1 MVKPIKQFE
10 ISSLKV
16 SGFKCFAEERS
27 FSFGP
32 MNAIFGHNAQGKSTI
47 ADAISYA
54 ITGVSFFGSN
64 RMDRLRAPGKNISV
78 ELQIVDGE
86 GQPHCLIRNRVGD
99 NTDVFWDGQPIAAKD
114 LNTVFAER
122 DLFLAV
128 FNPLYLIEVL
138 GNKGRDLFE
147 RYMPEV
153 PHEKVMEQLSEH
165 NQSIL
170 AQNPFLS
177 PEALV
182 KQTRESIRELEST
195 LTYCQGQQDLLRSQ
209 REQSGVL
216 LADRQKELQ
225 DCRVRIQE
233 LESIRTTGFD
243 GSDLK
248 ERLADLYSLHE
259 EYVREQASLPQ
270 TDDLDAKFR
279 DLTQKRAKREAD
291 VYHSQYAQAL
301 ADTQKQINELG
312 MELARH
318 RHILAGLQPGIRCP
332 MCYQTVTQETLPA
345 LKDEFEATIR
355 RICAQGKELSG
366 QLDELHGLDEKAREV
381 FEAFRAQDIAMC
393 NLELAD
399 IELRRQQAVDAV
411 RAENERRQ
419 QKISEIREEIQNIEL
434 DLETGRLSSE
444 EMVELECFKER
455 AKALEAEIEVLT
467 EQQGSSMG
475 ADVAPGISAE
485 EINAEIVKKNELL
498 IQGLQVRL
506 DDEKNPERKYRWL
519 ASRGRPHGVRCPAW
533 IHVTGNPSA
542 TTAYLTE
549 GGLKGDVASF
559 LDDDALFLCFAG
571 VTAVKHLEDTLR
583 QMEQIQEV
591 VITLDMDKLMNW
603 RVQNALTKIIALVRS
618 IRGIKI
624 RVMNWNMTFKGID
637 DFYLARNYAAKQG
650 VNILDMSSNFITIYL
665 EDLWKREYPKQD
677 RGFIHTC
684 EWEELTLPV
693 NELTADPPKDMRKAK
708 NYLRLLQEGTA
719 DFPPLVCVN
728 RMVIDGQHRFWAY
741 RQAGF
746 QQVKVYQNKPWAMPA
761 AA

>member
-54 ITGVSFFGSN
+54 ITGVSFFGIN

-498 IQGLQVRL
+498 TALSSYIAERVRQRFDHLDLNRVSISLYEVSKTTGEVRDVFKFNYEDRPYVILSLSEKIKAGLEVSEL
-506 DDEKNPERKYRWL
+506 
-519 ASRGRPHGVRCPAW
+519 
-533 IHVTGNPSA
+533 
-542 TTAYLTE
+542 
-549 GGLKGDVASF
+549 LKKI
-559 LDDDALFLCFAG
+559 AG
-571 VTAVKHLEDTLR
+571 INYPV
-583 QMEQIQEV
+583 
-591 VITLDMDKLMNW
+591 
-603 RVQNALTKIIALVRS
+603 
-618 IRGIKI
+618 
-624 RVMNWNMTFKGID
+624 FID
-637 DFYLARNYAAKQG
+637 NG
-650 VNILDMSSNFITIYL
+650 ESV
-665 EDLWKREYPKQD
+665 P
-677 RGFIHTC
+677 
-684 EWEELTLPV
+684 
-693 NELTADPPKDMRKAK
+693 
-708 NYLRLLQEGTA
+708 
-719 DFPPLVCVN
+719 
-728 RMVIDGQHRFWAY
+728 VIDNVRPSGQTFISQVVKNEQLRVEILGAAPAG
-741 RQAGF
+741 RSEQA
-746 QQVKVYQNKPWAMPA
+746 A
-761 AA
+761 

>member
-355 RICAQGKELSG
+355 QICAQGKELSG

-498 IQGLQVRL
+498 TALSSYIAERVRQRFDHLDLNRVSISLYEVSKTTGEVRDVFKFNYEDRPYVILSLSEKIKAGLEVSEL
-506 DDEKNPERKYRWL
+506 
-519 ASRGRPHGVRCPAW
+519 
-533 IHVTGNPSA
+533 
-542 TTAYLTE
+542 
-549 GGLKGDVASF
+549 LKKI
-559 LDDDALFLCFAG
+559 AG
-571 VTAVKHLEDTLR
+571 INYPV
-583 QMEQIQEV
+583 
-591 VITLDMDKLMNW
+591 
-603 RVQNALTKIIALVRS
+603 
-618 IRGIKI
+618 
-624 RVMNWNMTFKGID
+624 FID
-637 DFYLARNYAAKQG
+637 NG
-650 VNILDMSSNFITIYL
+650 ESV
-665 EDLWKREYPKQD
+665 P
-677 RGFIHTC
+677 
-684 EWEELTLPV
+684 
-693 NELTADPPKDMRKAK
+693 
-708 NYLRLLQEGTA
+708 
-719 DFPPLVCVN
+719 
-728 RMVIDGQHRFWAY
+728 VIDNVRPSGQTFISQVVKNEQLRVEILGAAPAG
-741 RQAGF
+741 RSEQA
-746 QQVKVYQNKPWAMPA
+746 A
-761 AA
+761 

>member
-318 RHILAGLQPGIRCP
+318 RHIPGIRCP

-498 IQGLQVRL
+498 TALSSYIAERVRQRFDHLDLNRVSISLYEVSKTTGEVRDVFKFNYEDRPYVILSLSEKIKAGLEVSEL
-506 DDEKNPERKYRWL
+506 
-519 ASRGRPHGVRCPAW
+519 
-533 IHVTGNPSA
+533 
-542 TTAYLTE
+542 
-549 GGLKGDVASF
+549 LKKI
-559 LDDDALFLCFAG
+559 AG
-571 VTAVKHLEDTLR
+571 INYPV
-583 QMEQIQEV
+583 
-591 VITLDMDKLMNW
+591 
-603 RVQNALTKIIALVRS
+603 
-618 IRGIKI
+618 
-624 RVMNWNMTFKGID
+624 FID
-637 DFYLARNYAAKQG
+637 NG
-650 VNILDMSSNFITIYL
+650 ESV
-665 EDLWKREYPKQD
+665 P
-677 RGFIHTC
+677 
-684 EWEELTLPV
+684 
-693 NELTADPPKDMRKAK
+693 
-708 NYLRLLQEGTA
+708 
-719 DFPPLVCVN
+719 
-728 RMVIDGQHRFWAY
+728 VIDNVRPSGQTFISQVVKNEQLRVEILGAAPAG
-741 RQAGF
+741 RSEQA
-746 QQVKVYQNKPWAMPA
+746 A
-761 AA
+761 

>member
-366 QLDELHGLDEKAREV
+366 QLDDLHGLDEKAREV

-393 NLELAD
+393 NQELAD

-498 IQGLQVRL
+498 TALSSYIAERVRQRFDHLDLNRVSISLYEVSKTTGEVRDVFKFNYEDRPYVILSLSEKIKAGLEVSEL
-506 DDEKNPERKYRWL
+506 
-519 ASRGRPHGVRCPAW
+519 
-533 IHVTGNPSA
+533 
-542 TTAYLTE
+542 
-549 GGLKGDVASF
+549 LKKI
-559 LDDDALFLCFAG
+559 AG
-571 VTAVKHLEDTLR
+571 INYPV
-583 QMEQIQEV
+583 
-591 VITLDMDKLMNW
+591 
-603 RVQNALTKIIALVRS
+603 
-618 IRGIKI
+618 
-624 RVMNWNMTFKGID
+624 FID
-637 DFYLARNYAAKQG
+637 NG
-650 VNILDMSSNFITIYL
+650 ESV
-665 EDLWKREYPKQD
+665 P
-677 RGFIHTC
+677 
-684 EWEELTLPV
+684 
-693 NELTADPPKDMRKAK
+693 
-708 NYLRLLQEGTA
+708 
-719 DFPPLVCVN
+719 
-728 RMVIDGQHRFWAY
+728 VIDNVRPSGQTFISQVVKNEQLRVEILGAAPAG
-741 RQAGF
+741 RSEQA
-746 QQVKVYQNKPWAMPA
+746 A
-761 AA
+761 

>member
-147 RYMPEV
+147 RYMSEV

-498 IQGLQVRL
+498 TALSSYIAERVRQRFDHLDLNRVSISLYEVSKTTGEVRDVFKFNYEDRPYVILSLSEKIKAGLEVSEL
-506 DDEKNPERKYRWL
+506 
-519 ASRGRPHGVRCPAW
+519 
-533 IHVTGNPSA
+533 
-542 TTAYLTE
+542 
-549 GGLKGDVASF
+549 LKKI
-559 LDDDALFLCFAG
+559 AG
-571 VTAVKHLEDTLR
+571 INYPV
-583 QMEQIQEV
+583 
-591 VITLDMDKLMNW
+591 
-603 RVQNALTKIIALVRS
+603 
-618 IRGIKI
+618 
-624 RVMNWNMTFKGID
+624 FID
-637 DFYLARNYAAKQG
+637 NG
-650 VNILDMSSNFITIYL
+650 ESV
-665 EDLWKREYPKQD
+665 P
-677 RGFIHTC
+677 
-684 EWEELTLPV
+684 
-693 NELTADPPKDMRKAK
+693 
-708 NYLRLLQEGTA
+708 
-719 DFPPLVCVN
+719 
-728 RMVIDGQHRFWAY
+728 VIDNVRPSGQTFISQVVKNEQLRVEILGAAPAG
-741 RQAGF
+741 RSEQA
-746 QQVKVYQNKPWAMPA
+746 A
-761 AA
+761 

>member
-16 SGFKCFAEERS
+16 AGFKCFAEERS

-498 IQGLQVRL
+498 TALSSYIAERVRQRFDHLDLNRVSISLYEVSKTTGEVRDVFKFNYEDRPYVILSLSEKIKAGLEVSEL
-506 DDEKNPERKYRWL
+506 
-519 ASRGRPHGVRCPAW
+519 
-533 IHVTGNPSA
+533 
-542 TTAYLTE
+542 
-549 GGLKGDVASF
+549 LKKI
-559 LDDDALFLCFAG
+559 AG
-571 VTAVKHLEDTLR
+571 INYPV
-583 QMEQIQEV
+583 
-591 VITLDMDKLMNW
+591 
-603 RVQNALTKIIALVRS
+603 
-618 IRGIKI
+618 
-624 RVMNWNMTFKGID
+624 FID
-637 DFYLARNYAAKQG
+637 NG
-650 VNILDMSSNFITIYL
+650 ESV
-665 EDLWKREYPKQD
+665 P
-677 RGFIHTC
+677 
-684 EWEELTLPV
+684 
-693 NELTADPPKDMRKAK
+693 
-708 NYLRLLQEGTA
+708 
-719 DFPPLVCVN
+719 
-728 RMVIDGQHRFWAY
+728 VIDNVRPSGQTFISQVVKNEQLRVEILGAAPAG
-741 RQAGF
+741 RSEQA
-746 QQVKVYQNKPWAMPA
+746 A
-761 AA
+761 

>member
-195 LTYCQGQQDLLRSQ
+195 LTYCQWQQDLLRSQ

-498 IQGLQVRL
+498 TALSSYIAERVRQRFDHLDLNRVSISLYEVSKTTGEVRDVFKFNYEDRPYVILSLSEKIKAGLEVSEL
-506 DDEKNPERKYRWL
+506 
-519 ASRGRPHGVRCPAW
+519 
-533 IHVTGNPSA
+533 
-542 TTAYLTE
+542 
-549 GGLKGDVASF
+549 LKKI
-559 LDDDALFLCFAG
+559 AG
-571 VTAVKHLEDTLR
+571 INYPV
-583 QMEQIQEV
+583 
-591 VITLDMDKLMNW
+591 
-603 RVQNALTKIIALVRS
+603 
-618 IRGIKI
+618 
-624 RVMNWNMTFKGID
+624 FID
-637 DFYLARNYAAKQG
+637 NG
-650 VNILDMSSNFITIYL
+650 ESV
-665 EDLWKREYPKQD
+665 P
-677 RGFIHTC
+677 
-684 EWEELTLPV
+684 
-693 NELTADPPKDMRKAK
+693 
-708 NYLRLLQEGTA
+708 
-719 DFPPLVCVN
+719 
-728 RMVIDGQHRFWAY
+728 VIDNVRPSGQTFISQVVKNEQLRVEILGAAPAG
-741 RQAGF
+741 RSEQA
-746 QQVKVYQNKPWAMPA
+746 A
-761 AA
+761 

>member
-195 LTYCQGQQDLLRSQ
+195 LTYGQGQQDLLRSQ

-498 IQGLQVRL
+498 TALSSYIAERVRQRFDHLDLNRVSISLYEVSKTTGEVRDVFKFNYEDRPYVILSLSEKIKAGLEVSEL
-506 DDEKNPERKYRWL
+506 
-519 ASRGRPHGVRCPAW
+519 
-533 IHVTGNPSA
+533 
-542 TTAYLTE
+542 
-549 GGLKGDVASF
+549 LKKI
-559 LDDDALFLCFAG
+559 AG
-571 VTAVKHLEDTLR
+571 INYPV
-583 QMEQIQEV
+583 
-591 VITLDMDKLMNW
+591 
-603 RVQNALTKIIALVRS
+603 
-618 IRGIKI
+618 
-624 RVMNWNMTFKGID
+624 FID
-637 DFYLARNYAAKQG
+637 NG
-650 VNILDMSSNFITIYL
+650 ESV
-665 EDLWKREYPKQD
+665 P
-677 RGFIHTC
+677 
-684 EWEELTLPV
+684 
-693 NELTADPPKDMRKAK
+693 
-708 NYLRLLQEGTA
+708 
-719 DFPPLVCVN
+719 
-728 RMVIDGQHRFWAY
+728 VIDNVRPSGQTFISQVVKNEQLRVEILGAAPAG
-741 RQAGF
+741 RSEQA
-746 QQVKVYQNKPWAMPA
+746 A
-761 AA
+761 

>member
-498 IQGLQVRL
+498 TALSSYIAERVRQRFDHLDLNRVSISLYEVSKTTGEVRDVFKFNYEDRPDVILSLSEKIKAGLEVSEL
-506 DDEKNPERKYRWL
+506 
-519 ASRGRPHGVRCPAW
+519 
-533 IHVTGNPSA
+533 
-542 TTAYLTE
+542 
-549 GGLKGDVASF
+549 LKKI
-559 LDDDALFLCFAG
+559 AG
-571 VTAVKHLEDTLR
+571 INYPV
-583 QMEQIQEV
+583 
-591 VITLDMDKLMNW
+591 
-603 RVQNALTKIIALVRS
+603 
-618 IRGIKI
+618 
-624 RVMNWNMTFKGID
+624 FID
-637 DFYLARNYAAKQG
+637 NG
-650 VNILDMSSNFITIYL
+650 ESV
-665 EDLWKREYPKQD
+665 P
-677 RGFIHTC
+677 
-684 EWEELTLPV
+684 
-693 NELTADPPKDMRKAK
+693 
-708 NYLRLLQEGTA
+708 
-719 DFPPLVCVN
+719 
-728 RMVIDGQHRFWAY
+728 VIDNVRPSGQTFISQVVKNEQLRVEILGAAPAG
-741 RQAGF
+741 RSEQA
-746 QQVKVYQNKPWAMPA
+746 A
-761 AA
+761 

>member
-27 FSFGP
+27 FSFGS

-78 ELQIVDGE
+78 ELRIVDGE

-153 PHEKVMEQLSEH
+153 PHEKVMAQLSEH

-182 KQTRESIRELEST
+182 KQTRESIRELERT
-195 LTYCQGQQDLLRSQ
+195 LTYCQGQQDLLQSQ
-209 REQSGVL
+209 KEQSGLL

-225 DCRVRIQE
+225 ERRIRIQE

-381 FEAFRAQDIAMC
+381 FESFRAQDIAMC
-393 NLELAD
+393 NQELAD

-411 RAENERRQ
+411 RVENERRQ

-434 DLETGRLSSE
+434 DLETGRLSPE
-444 EMVELECFKER
+444 AMVELECFKER

-467 EQQGSSMG
+467 EQQGSSMV

-485 EINAEIVKKNELL
+485 EIKAEIAKKNELL
-498 IQGLQVRL
+498 TALSSYIAERVRQRFDHL
-506 DDEKNPERKYRWL
+506 DLNRVSISLYEVSK
-519 ASRGRPHGVRCPAW
+519 
-533 IHVTGNPSA
+533 
-542 TTAYLTE
+542 TTAEVRDVFKFNYEDRPYVILSLSE
-549 GGLKGDVASF
+549 KIKAGLEVSELLKKI
-559 LDDDALFLCFAG
+559 AG
-571 VTAVKHLEDTLR
+571 INYPV
-583 QMEQIQEV
+583 
-591 VITLDMDKLMNW
+591 
-603 RVQNALTKIIALVRS
+603 
-618 IRGIKI
+618 
-624 RVMNWNMTFKGID
+624 FID
-637 DFYLARNYAAKQG
+637 NG
-650 VNILDMSSNFITIYL
+650 ESV
-665 EDLWKREYPKQD
+665 P
-677 RGFIHTC
+677 
-684 EWEELTLPV
+684 
-693 NELTADPPKDMRKAK
+693 
-708 NYLRLLQEGTA
+708 
-719 DFPPLVCVN
+719 
-728 RMVIDGQHRFWAY
+728 VIDNVRPSGQTFISQVVKNEQLRVEILGAAPAG
-741 RQAGF
+741 RSEQA
-746 QQVKVYQNKPWAMPA
+746 A
-761 AA
+761 

>member
-1 MVKPIKQFE
+1 MN
-10 ISSLKV
+10 V
-16 SGFKCFAEERS
+16 SKG
-27 FSFGP
+27 
-32 MNAIFGHNAQGKSTI
+32 GHNAQGKSTI

-498 IQGLQVRL
+498 TALSSYIAERVRQRFDHLDLNRVSISLYEVSKTTGEVRDVFKFNYEDRPYVILSLSEKIKAGLEVSEL
-506 DDEKNPERKYRWL
+506 
-519 ASRGRPHGVRCPAW
+519 
-533 IHVTGNPSA
+533 
-542 TTAYLTE
+542 
-549 GGLKGDVASF
+549 LKKI
-559 LDDDALFLCFAG
+559 AG
-571 VTAVKHLEDTLR
+571 INYPV
-583 QMEQIQEV
+583 
-591 VITLDMDKLMNW
+591 
-603 RVQNALTKIIALVRS
+603 
-618 IRGIKI
+618 
-624 RVMNWNMTFKGID
+624 FID
-637 DFYLARNYAAKQG
+637 NG
-650 VNILDMSSNFITIYL
+650 ESV
-665 EDLWKREYPKQD
+665 P
-677 RGFIHTC
+677 
-684 EWEELTLPV
+684 
-693 NELTADPPKDMRKAK
+693 
-708 NYLRLLQEGTA
+708 
-719 DFPPLVCVN
+719 
-728 RMVIDGQHRFWAY
+728 VIDNVRPSGQTFISQVVKNEQLRVEILGAAPAG
-741 RQAGF
+741 RSEQA
-746 QQVKVYQNKPWAMPA
+746 A
-761 AA
+761 

>member
-233 LESIRTTGFD
+233 LESIRTSGFD

-498 IQGLQVRL
+498 TALSSYIAERVRQRFDHLDLNRVSISLYEVSKTTGEVRDVFKFNYEDRPYVILSLSEKIKAGLEVSEL
-506 DDEKNPERKYRWL
+506 
-519 ASRGRPHGVRCPAW
+519 
-533 IHVTGNPSA
+533 
-542 TTAYLTE
+542 
-549 GGLKGDVASF
+549 LKKI
-559 LDDDALFLCFAG
+559 AG
-571 VTAVKHLEDTLR
+571 INYPV
-583 QMEQIQEV
+583 
-591 VITLDMDKLMNW
+591 
-603 RVQNALTKIIALVRS
+603 
-618 IRGIKI
+618 
-624 RVMNWNMTFKGID
+624 FID
-637 DFYLARNYAAKQG
+637 NG
-650 VNILDMSSNFITIYL
+650 ESV
-665 EDLWKREYPKQD
+665 P
-677 RGFIHTC
+677 
-684 EWEELTLPV
+684 
-693 NELTADPPKDMRKAK
+693 
-708 NYLRLLQEGTA
+708 
-719 DFPPLVCVN
+719 
-728 RMVIDGQHRFWAY
+728 VIDNVRPSGQTFISQVVKNEQLRVEILGAAPAG
-741 RQAGF
+741 RSEQA
-746 QQVKVYQNKPWAMPA
+746 A
-761 AA
+761 

>member
-153 PHEKVMEQLSEH
+153 PHEKVVEQLSEH

-498 IQGLQVRL
+498 TALSSYIAERVRQRFDHLDLNRVSISLYEVSKTTGEVRDVFKFNYEDRPYVILSLSEKIKAGLEVSEL
-506 DDEKNPERKYRWL
+506 
-519 ASRGRPHGVRCPAW
+519 
-533 IHVTGNPSA
+533 
-542 TTAYLTE
+542 
-549 GGLKGDVASF
+549 LKKI
-559 LDDDALFLCFAG
+559 AG
-571 VTAVKHLEDTLR
+571 INYPV
-583 QMEQIQEV
+583 
-591 VITLDMDKLMNW
+591 
-603 RVQNALTKIIALVRS
+603 
-618 IRGIKI
+618 
-624 RVMNWNMTFKGID
+624 FID
-637 DFYLARNYAAKQG
+637 NG
-650 VNILDMSSNFITIYL
+650 ESV
-665 EDLWKREYPKQD
+665 P
-677 RGFIHTC
+677 
-684 EWEELTLPV
+684 
-693 NELTADPPKDMRKAK
+693 
-708 NYLRLLQEGTA
+708 
-719 DFPPLVCVN
+719 
-728 RMVIDGQHRFWAY
+728 VIDNVRPSGQTFISQVVKNEQLRVEILGAAPAG
-741 RQAGF
+741 RSEQA
-746 QQVKVYQNKPWAMPA
+746 A
-761 AA
+761 

>member
-86 GQPHCLIRNRVGD
+86 GQPHCLIRNRIGD

-182 KQTRESIRELEST
+182 KQTRESIRELERT

-209 REQSGVL
+209 KEQSGLL

-243 GSDLK
+243 GTDLK

-381 FEAFRAQDIAMC
+381 FEAFRAQDIAMYDQ
-393 NLELAD
+393 ELAD

-467 EQQGSSMG
+467 EQQGSSMV

-498 IQGLQVRL
+498 TALSSYIAERVRQRFDHLDLNRVSISLYEVSKTTGEVRDVFKFNYEDRPYVILSLSEKIKAGLEVSEL
-506 DDEKNPERKYRWL
+506 
-519 ASRGRPHGVRCPAW
+519 
-533 IHVTGNPSA
+533 
-542 TTAYLTE
+542 
-549 GGLKGDVASF
+549 LKKI
-559 LDDDALFLCFAG
+559 AG
-571 VTAVKHLEDTLR
+571 INYPV
-583 QMEQIQEV
+583 
-591 VITLDMDKLMNW
+591 
-603 RVQNALTKIIALVRS
+603 
-618 IRGIKI
+618 
-624 RVMNWNMTFKGID
+624 FID
-637 DFYLARNYAAKQG
+637 NG
-650 VNILDMSSNFITIYL
+650 ESV
-665 EDLWKREYPKQD
+665 P
-677 RGFIHTC
+677 
-684 EWEELTLPV
+684 
-693 NELTADPPKDMRKAK
+693 
-708 NYLRLLQEGTA
+708 
-719 DFPPLVCVN
+719 
-728 RMVIDGQHRFWAY
+728 VIDNVRPSGQTFISQVVKNEQLRVEILGAAPAG
-741 RQAGF
+741 RSEQA
-746 QQVKVYQNKPWAMPA
+746 A
-761 AA
+761 

>member
-195 LTYCQGQQDLLRSQ
+195 LTYCQGRQDLLQSQ

-225 DCRVRIQE
+225 DCRIRIQE

-393 NLELAD
+393 NQELAD

-498 IQGLQVRL
+498 TALSSYIAERVRQRFDHLDLNRVSISLYEVSKTTGEVRDVFKFNYEDRPYVILSLSEKIKAGLEVSEL
-506 DDEKNPERKYRWL
+506 
-519 ASRGRPHGVRCPAW
+519 
-533 IHVTGNPSA
+533 
-542 TTAYLTE
+542 
-549 GGLKGDVASF
+549 LKKI
-559 LDDDALFLCFAG
+559 AG
-571 VTAVKHLEDTLR
+571 INYPV
-583 QMEQIQEV
+583 
-591 VITLDMDKLMNW
+591 
-603 RVQNALTKIIALVRS
+603 
-618 IRGIKI
+618 
-624 RVMNWNMTFKGID
+624 FID
-637 DFYLARNYAAKQG
+637 NG
-650 VNILDMSSNFITIYL
+650 ESV
-665 EDLWKREYPKQD
+665 P
-677 RGFIHTC
+677 
-684 EWEELTLPV
+684 
-693 NELTADPPKDMRKAK
+693 
-708 NYLRLLQEGTA
+708 
-719 DFPPLVCVN
+719 
-728 RMVIDGQHRFWAY
+728 VIDNVRPSGQTFISQVVKNEQLRVEILGAAPAG
-741 RQAGF
+741 RSEQA
-746 QQVKVYQNKPWAMPA
+746 A
-761 AA
+761 

>member
-195 LTYCQGQQDLLRSQ
+195 LTYCKGQQDLLRSQ

-498 IQGLQVRL
+498 TALSSYIAERVRQRFDHLDLNRVSISLYEVSKTTGEVRDVFKFNYEDRPYVILSLSEKIKAGLEVSEL
-506 DDEKNPERKYRWL
+506 
-519 ASRGRPHGVRCPAW
+519 
-533 IHVTGNPSA
+533 
-542 TTAYLTE
+542 
-549 GGLKGDVASF
+549 LKKI
-559 LDDDALFLCFAG
+559 AG
-571 VTAVKHLEDTLR
+571 INYPV
-583 QMEQIQEV
+583 
-591 VITLDMDKLMNW
+591 
-603 RVQNALTKIIALVRS
+603 
-618 IRGIKI
+618 
-624 RVMNWNMTFKGID
+624 FID
-637 DFYLARNYAAKQG
+637 NG
-650 VNILDMSSNFITIYL
+650 ESV
-665 EDLWKREYPKQD
+665 P
-677 RGFIHTC
+677 
-684 EWEELTLPV
+684 
-693 NELTADPPKDMRKAK
+693 
-708 NYLRLLQEGTA
+708 
-719 DFPPLVCVN
+719 
-728 RMVIDGQHRFWAY
+728 VIDNVRPSGQTFISQVVKNEQLRVEILGAAPAG
-741 RQAGF
+741 RSEQA
-746 QQVKVYQNKPWAMPA
+746 A
-761 AA
+761 

>member
-78 ELQIVDGE
+78 ELQIVDGK

-195 LTYCQGQQDLLRSQ
+195 LTYCQGQQDLLQSQ

-225 DCRVRIQE
+225 DCRIRIQE

-393 NLELAD
+393 NQELAD

-498 IQGLQVRL
+498 TALSSYIAERVRQRFDHLDLNRVSISLYEVSKTTGEVRDVFKFNYEDRPYVILSLSEKIKAGLEVSEL
-506 DDEKNPERKYRWL
+506 LNK
-519 ASRGRPHGVRCPAW
+519 
-533 IHVTGNPSA
+533 I
-542 TTAYLTE
+542 
-549 GGLKGDVASF
+549 
-559 LDDDALFLCFAG
+559 AG
-571 VTAVKHLEDTLR
+571 INYPVFIDNGESVP
-583 QMEQIQEV
+583 
-591 VITLDMDKLMNW
+591 VIDN
-603 RVQNALTKIIALVRS
+603 VRS
-618 IRGIKI
+618 SGQTFISQVVKNEQL
-624 RVMNWNMTFKGID
+624 RVEILG
-637 DFYLARNYAAKQG
+637 AAPAG
-650 VNILDMSSNFITIYL
+650 R
-665 EDLWKREYPKQD
+665 RE
-677 RGFIHTC
+677 
-684 EWEELTLPV
+684 
-693 NELTADPPKDMRKAK
+693 
-708 NYLRLLQEGTA
+708 
-719 DFPPLVCVN
+719 
-728 RMVIDGQHRFWAY
+728 
-741 RQAGF
+741 QA
-746 QQVKVYQNKPWAMPA
+746 A
-761 AA
+761 

>member
-381 FEAFRAQDIAMC
+381 FEAFRAQDIAMG

-498 IQGLQVRL
+498 TALSSYIAERVRQRFDHLDLNRVSISLYEVSKTTGEVRDVFKFNYEDRPYVILSLSEKIKAGLEVSEL
-506 DDEKNPERKYRWL
+506 
-519 ASRGRPHGVRCPAW
+519 
-533 IHVTGNPSA
+533 
-542 TTAYLTE
+542 
-549 GGLKGDVASF
+549 LKKI
-559 LDDDALFLCFAG
+559 AG
-571 VTAVKHLEDTLR
+571 INYPV
-583 QMEQIQEV
+583 
-591 VITLDMDKLMNW
+591 
-603 RVQNALTKIIALVRS
+603 
-618 IRGIKI
+618 
-624 RVMNWNMTFKGID
+624 FID
-637 DFYLARNYAAKQG
+637 NG
-650 VNILDMSSNFITIYL
+650 ESV
-665 EDLWKREYPKQD
+665 P
-677 RGFIHTC
+677 
-684 EWEELTLPV
+684 
-693 NELTADPPKDMRKAK
+693 
-708 NYLRLLQEGTA
+708 
-719 DFPPLVCVN
+719 
-728 RMVIDGQHRFWAY
+728 VIDNVRPSGQTFISQVVKNEQLRVEILGAAPAG
-741 RQAGF
+741 RSEQA
-746 QQVKVYQNKPWAMPA
+746 A
-761 AA
+761 

>member
-291 VYHSQYAQAL
+291 VYQSQYAQAL

-498 IQGLQVRL
+498 TALSSYIAERVRQRFDHLDLNRVSISLYEVSKTTGEVRDVFKFNYEDRPYVILSLSEKIKAGLEVSEL
-506 DDEKNPERKYRWL
+506 
-519 ASRGRPHGVRCPAW
+519 
-533 IHVTGNPSA
+533 
-542 TTAYLTE
+542 
-549 GGLKGDVASF
+549 LKKI
-559 LDDDALFLCFAG
+559 AG
-571 VTAVKHLEDTLR
+571 INYPV
-583 QMEQIQEV
+583 
-591 VITLDMDKLMNW
+591 
-603 RVQNALTKIIALVRS
+603 
-618 IRGIKI
+618 
-624 RVMNWNMTFKGID
+624 FID
-637 DFYLARNYAAKQG
+637 NG
-650 VNILDMSSNFITIYL
+650 ESV
-665 EDLWKREYPKQD
+665 P
-677 RGFIHTC
+677 
-684 EWEELTLPV
+684 
-693 NELTADPPKDMRKAK
+693 
-708 NYLRLLQEGTA
+708 
-719 DFPPLVCVN
+719 
-728 RMVIDGQHRFWAY
+728 VIDNVRPSGQTFISQVVKNEQLRVEILGAAPAG
-741 RQAGF
+741 RSEQA
-746 QQVKVYQNKPWAMPA
+746 A
-761 AA
+761 

>member
-147 RYMPEV
+147 RYIPEV

-498 IQGLQVRL
+498 TALSSYIAERVRQRFDHLDLNRVSISLYEVSKTTGEVRDVFKFNYEDRPYVILSLSEKIKAGLEVSEL
-506 DDEKNPERKYRWL
+506 
-519 ASRGRPHGVRCPAW
+519 
-533 IHVTGNPSA
+533 
-542 TTAYLTE
+542 
-549 GGLKGDVASF
+549 LKKI
-559 LDDDALFLCFAG
+559 AG
-571 VTAVKHLEDTLR
+571 INYPV
-583 QMEQIQEV
+583 
-591 VITLDMDKLMNW
+591 
-603 RVQNALTKIIALVRS
+603 
-618 IRGIKI
+618 
-624 RVMNWNMTFKGID
+624 FID
-637 DFYLARNYAAKQG
+637 NG
-650 VNILDMSSNFITIYL
+650 ESV
-665 EDLWKREYPKQD
+665 P
-677 RGFIHTC
+677 
-684 EWEELTLPV
+684 
-693 NELTADPPKDMRKAK
+693 
-708 NYLRLLQEGTA
+708 
-719 DFPPLVCVN
+719 
-728 RMVIDGQHRFWAY
+728 VIDNVRPSGQTFISQVVKNEQLRVEILGAAPAG
-741 RQAGF
+741 RSEQA
-746 QQVKVYQNKPWAMPA
+746 A
-761 AA
+761 

>member
-270 TDDLDAKFR
+270 TPTNA
-279 DLTQKRAKREAD
+279 
-291 VYHSQYAQAL
+291 
-301 ADTQKQINELG
+301 
-312 MELARH
+312 
-318 RHILAGLQPGIRCP
+318 
-332 MCYQTVTQETLPA
+332 
-345 LKDEFEATIR
+345 
-355 RICAQGKELSG
+355 
-366 QLDELHGLDEKAREV
+366 
-381 FEAFRAQDIAMC
+381 
-393 NLELAD
+393 
-399 IELRRQQAVDAV
+399 
-411 RAENERRQ
+411 
-419 QKISEIREEIQNIEL
+419 
-434 DLETGRLSSE
+434 
-444 EMVELECFKER
+444 
-455 AKALEAEIEVLT
+455 
-467 EQQGSSMG
+467 
-475 ADVAPGISAE
+475 SAE
-485 EINAEIVKKNELL
+485 
-498 IQGLQVRL
+498 
-506 DDEKNPERKYRWL
+506 W
-519 ASRGRPHGVRCPAW
+519 
-533 IHVTGNPSA
+533 
-542 TTAYLTE
+542 
-549 GGLKGDVASF
+549 
-559 LDDDALFLCFAG
+559 
-571 VTAVKHLEDTLR
+571 
-583 QMEQIQEV
+583 
-591 VITLDMDKLMNW
+591 
-603 RVQNALTKIIALVRS
+603 
-618 IRGIKI
+618 
-624 RVMNWNMTFKGID
+624 
-637 DFYLARNYAAKQG
+637 
-650 VNILDMSSNFITIYL
+650 
-665 EDLWKREYPKQD
+665 
-677 RGFIHTC
+677 
-684 EWEELTLPV
+684 
-693 NELTADPPKDMRKAK
+693 
-708 NYLRLLQEGTA
+708 
-719 DFPPLVCVN
+719 
-728 RMVIDGQHRFWAY
+728 
-741 RQAGF
+741 
-746 QQVKVYQNKPWAMPA
+746 
-761 AA
+761 

>member
-78 ELQIVDGE
+78 ELQIVDGK

-195 LTYCQGQQDLLRSQ
+195 LTYCQGQQDLLQSQ

-225 DCRVRIQE
+225 DCRIRIQE

-366 QLDELHGLDEKAREV
+366 QLDDLHGLDEKAREV

-393 NLELAD
+393 NQELAD

-467 EQQGSSMG
+467 EQQGSSMV

-498 IQGLQVRL
+498 TALSSYIAERVRQRFDHLDLNRVSISLYEVSKTTGEVRDVFKFNYEDRPYVILSLSEKIKAGLEVSEL
-506 DDEKNPERKYRWL
+506 
-519 ASRGRPHGVRCPAW
+519 
-533 IHVTGNPSA
+533 
-542 TTAYLTE
+542 
-549 GGLKGDVASF
+549 LKKI
-559 LDDDALFLCFAG
+559 AG
-571 VTAVKHLEDTLR
+571 INYPV
-583 QMEQIQEV
+583 
-591 VITLDMDKLMNW
+591 
-603 RVQNALTKIIALVRS
+603 
-618 IRGIKI
+618 
-624 RVMNWNMTFKGID
+624 FID
-637 DFYLARNYAAKQG
+637 NG
-650 VNILDMSSNFITIYL
+650 ESV
-665 EDLWKREYPKQD
+665 P
-677 RGFIHTC
+677 
-684 EWEELTLPV
+684 
-693 NELTADPPKDMRKAK
+693 
-708 NYLRLLQEGTA
+708 
-719 DFPPLVCVN
+719 
-728 RMVIDGQHRFWAY
+728 VIDNVRPSGQTFISQVVKNEQLRVEILGAAPAG
-741 RQAGF
+741 RSEQA
-746 QQVKVYQNKPWAMPA
+746 A
-761 AA
+761 

>member
-195 LTYCQGQQDLLRSQ
+195 LTYCQGQQDLLQSQ

-498 IQGLQVRL
+498 TALSSYIAERVRQRFDHLDLNRVSISLYEVSKTTGEVRDVFKFNYEDRPYVILSLSEKIKAGLEVSEL
-506 DDEKNPERKYRWL
+506 
-519 ASRGRPHGVRCPAW
+519 
-533 IHVTGNPSA
+533 
-542 TTAYLTE
+542 
-549 GGLKGDVASF
+549 LKKI
-559 LDDDALFLCFAG
+559 AG
-571 VTAVKHLEDTLR
+571 INYPV
-583 QMEQIQEV
+583 
-591 VITLDMDKLMNW
+591 
-603 RVQNALTKIIALVRS
+603 
-618 IRGIKI
+618 
-624 RVMNWNMTFKGID
+624 FID
-637 DFYLARNYAAKQG
+637 NG
-650 VNILDMSSNFITIYL
+650 ESV
-665 EDLWKREYPKQD
+665 P
-677 RGFIHTC
+677 
-684 EWEELTLPV
+684 
-693 NELTADPPKDMRKAK
+693 
-708 NYLRLLQEGTA
+708 
-719 DFPPLVCVN
+719 
-728 RMVIDGQHRFWAY
+728 VIDNVRPSGQTFISQVVKNEQLRVEILGAAPAG
-741 RQAGF
+741 RSEQA
-746 QQVKVYQNKPWAMPA
+746 A
-761 AA
+761 

>member
-291 VYHSQYAQAL
+291 VYQSQYAQAL

-498 IQGLQVRL
+498 TALSSYIAERVRQRFDHLDLNRVSISLYEVSKTTGEVRDVFKFNYEDRPDVILSLSEKIKAGLEVSEL
-506 DDEKNPERKYRWL
+506 
-519 ASRGRPHGVRCPAW
+519 
-533 IHVTGNPSA
+533 
-542 TTAYLTE
+542 
-549 GGLKGDVASF
+549 LKKI
-559 LDDDALFLCFAG
+559 AG
-571 VTAVKHLEDTLR
+571 INYPV
-583 QMEQIQEV
+583 
-591 VITLDMDKLMNW
+591 
-603 RVQNALTKIIALVRS
+603 
-618 IRGIKI
+618 
-624 RVMNWNMTFKGID
+624 FID
-637 DFYLARNYAAKQG
+637 NG
-650 VNILDMSSNFITIYL
+650 ESV
-665 EDLWKREYPKQD
+665 P
-677 RGFIHTC
+677 
-684 EWEELTLPV
+684 
-693 NELTADPPKDMRKAK
+693 
-708 NYLRLLQEGTA
+708 
-719 DFPPLVCVN
+719 
-728 RMVIDGQHRFWAY
+728 VIDNVRPSGQTFISQVVKNEQLRVEILGAAPAG
-741 RQAGF
+741 RSEQA
-746 QQVKVYQNKPWAMPA
+746 A
-761 AA
+761 

>member
-498 IQGLQVRL
+498 TALSSYIAERVRQRFDHLDLNRVSISLYEVSKTTGEVRDVFKFNYEDRPYVILSLSEKIKAGLEVSELLKKIAGINYPVFIDNGESVPVIDNVRPSGQTFISQVV
-506 DDEKNPERKYRWL
+506 KNEQ
-519 ASRGRPHGVRCPAW
+519 
-533 IHVTGNPSA
+533 
-542 TTAYLTE
+542 
-549 GGLKGDVASF
+549 
-559 LDDDALFLCFAG
+559 
-571 VTAVKHLEDTLR
+571 LR
-583 QMEQIQEV
+583 VE
-591 VITLDMDKLMNW
+591 
-603 RVQNALTKIIALVRS
+603 
-618 IRGIKI
+618 IRG
-624 RVMNWNMTFKGID
+624 
-637 DFYLARNYAAKQG
+637 AASAG
-650 VNILDMSSNFITIYL
+650 RS
-665 EDLWKREYPKQD
+665 E
-677 RGFIHTC
+677 
-684 EWEELTLPV
+684 
-693 NELTADPPKDMRKAK
+693 
-708 NYLRLLQEGTA
+708 
-719 DFPPLVCVN
+719 
-728 RMVIDGQHRFWAY
+728 
-741 RQAGF
+741 QA
-746 QQVKVYQNKPWAMPA
+746 A
-761 AA
+761 

>member
-1 MVKPIKQFE
+1 MWAHRKKTQHKEFCIIVKPIKQFE

-498 IQGLQVRL
+498 TALSSYIAERVRQRFDHLDLNRVSISLYEVSKTTGEVRDVFKFNYEDRPYVILSLSEKIKAGLEVSEL
-506 DDEKNPERKYRWL
+506 
-519 ASRGRPHGVRCPAW
+519 
-533 IHVTGNPSA
+533 
-542 TTAYLTE
+542 
-549 GGLKGDVASF
+549 LKKI
-559 LDDDALFLCFAG
+559 AG
-571 VTAVKHLEDTLR
+571 INYPV
-583 QMEQIQEV
+583 
-591 VITLDMDKLMNW
+591 
-603 RVQNALTKIIALVRS
+603 
-618 IRGIKI
+618 
-624 RVMNWNMTFKGID
+624 FID
-637 DFYLARNYAAKQG
+637 NG
-650 VNILDMSSNFITIYL
+650 ESV
-665 EDLWKREYPKQD
+665 P
-677 RGFIHTC
+677 
-684 EWEELTLPV
+684 
-693 NELTADPPKDMRKAK
+693 
-708 NYLRLLQEGTA
+708 
-719 DFPPLVCVN
+719 
-728 RMVIDGQHRFWAY
+728 VIDNVRPSGQTFISQVVKNEQLRVEILGAAPAG
-741 RQAGF
+741 RSEQA
-746 QQVKVYQNKPWAMPA
+746 A
-761 AA
+761 

>member
-78 ELQIVDGE
+78 ELQIVDGK

-195 LTYCQGQQDLLRSQ
+195 LTYCQGQQDLLQSQ

-393 NLELAD
+393 NQELAD

-419 QKISEIREEIQNIEL
+419 QKISELREEIQNIEL

-485 EINAEIVKKNELL
+485 KINAEIVKKNELL
-498 IQGLQVRL
+498 TALSSYIAERVRQRFDHLDLNRVSISLYEVSKTTGEVRDVFKFNYEDRPYVILSLSEKIKAGLEVSEL
-506 DDEKNPERKYRWL
+506 
-519 ASRGRPHGVRCPAW
+519 
-533 IHVTGNPSA
+533 
-542 TTAYLTE
+542 
-549 GGLKGDVASF
+549 LKKI
-559 LDDDALFLCFAG
+559 AG
-571 VTAVKHLEDTLR
+571 INYPV
-583 QMEQIQEV
+583 
-591 VITLDMDKLMNW
+591 
-603 RVQNALTKIIALVRS
+603 
-618 IRGIKI
+618 
-624 RVMNWNMTFKGID
+624 FID
-637 DFYLARNYAAKQG
+637 NG
-650 VNILDMSSNFITIYL
+650 ESV
-665 EDLWKREYPKQD
+665 P
-677 RGFIHTC
+677 
-684 EWEELTLPV
+684 
-693 NELTADPPKDMRKAK
+693 
-708 NYLRLLQEGTA
+708 
-719 DFPPLVCVN
+719 
-728 RMVIDGQHRFWAY
+728 VIDNVRPSGQTFISQVVKNEQLRVEILGAAPAG
-741 RQAGF
+741 RSEQA
-746 QQVKVYQNKPWAMPA
+746 A
-761 AA
+761 

>member
-177 PEALV
+177 PEALF

-498 IQGLQVRL
+498 TALSSYIAERVRQRFDHLDLNRVSISLYEVSKTTGEVRDVFKFNYEDRPYVILSLSEKIKAGLEVSEL
-506 DDEKNPERKYRWL
+506 LKKIAGIN
-519 ASRGRPHGVRCPAW
+519 CP
-533 IHVTGNPSA
+533 
-542 TTAYLTE
+542 
-549 GGLKGDVASF
+549 
-559 LDDDALFLCFAG
+559 
-571 VTAVKHLEDTLR
+571 
-583 QMEQIQEV
+583 
-591 VITLDMDKLMNW
+591 
-603 RVQNALTKIIALVRS
+603 
-618 IRGIKI
+618 
-624 RVMNWNMTFKGID
+624 
-637 DFYLARNYAAKQG
+637 
-650 VNILDMSSNFITIYL
+650 
-665 EDLWKREYPKQD
+665 
-677 RGFIHTC
+677 GFIDNG
-684 EWEELTLPV
+684 ESVP
-693 NELTADPPKDMRKAK
+693 
-708 NYLRLLQEGTA
+708 
-719 DFPPLVCVN
+719 
-728 RMVIDGQHRFWAY
+728 VIDNVRPSGQTFISQVVKNEQLRVEILGAAPAG
-741 RQAGF
+741 RSEQA
-746 QQVKVYQNKPWAMPA
+746 A
-761 AA
+761 

>member
-366 QLDELHGLDEKAREV
+366 QLHGLDEKAREV

-498 IQGLQVRL
+498 TALSSYIAERVRQRFDHLDLNRVSISLYEVSKTTGEVRDVFKFNYEDRPYVILSLSEKIKAGLEVSEL
-506 DDEKNPERKYRWL
+506 
-519 ASRGRPHGVRCPAW
+519 
-533 IHVTGNPSA
+533 
-542 TTAYLTE
+542 
-549 GGLKGDVASF
+549 LKKI
-559 LDDDALFLCFAG
+559 AG
-571 VTAVKHLEDTLR
+571 INYPV
-583 QMEQIQEV
+583 
-591 VITLDMDKLMNW
+591 
-603 RVQNALTKIIALVRS
+603 
-618 IRGIKI
+618 
-624 RVMNWNMTFKGID
+624 FID
-637 DFYLARNYAAKQG
+637 NG
-650 VNILDMSSNFITIYL
+650 ESV
-665 EDLWKREYPKQD
+665 P
-677 RGFIHTC
+677 
-684 EWEELTLPV
+684 
-693 NELTADPPKDMRKAK
+693 
-708 NYLRLLQEGTA
+708 
-719 DFPPLVCVN
+719 
-728 RMVIDGQHRFWAY
+728 VIDNVRPSGQTFISQVVKNEQLRVEILGAAPAG
-741 RQAGF
+741 RSEQA
-746 QQVKVYQNKPWAMPA
+746 A
-761 AA
+761 

>member
-153 PHEKVMEQLSEH
+153 PHEKVMERLSEH

-498 IQGLQVRL
+498 TALSSYIAERVRQRFDHLDLNRVSISLYEVSKTTGEVRDVFKFNYEDRPYVILSLSEKIKAGLEVSEL
-506 DDEKNPERKYRWL
+506 
-519 ASRGRPHGVRCPAW
+519 
-533 IHVTGNPSA
+533 
-542 TTAYLTE
+542 
-549 GGLKGDVASF
+549 LKKI
-559 LDDDALFLCFAG
+559 AG
-571 VTAVKHLEDTLR
+571 INYPV
-583 QMEQIQEV
+583 
-591 VITLDMDKLMNW
+591 
-603 RVQNALTKIIALVRS
+603 
-618 IRGIKI
+618 
-624 RVMNWNMTFKGID
+624 FID
-637 DFYLARNYAAKQG
+637 NG
-650 VNILDMSSNFITIYL
+650 ESV
-665 EDLWKREYPKQD
+665 P
-677 RGFIHTC
+677 
-684 EWEELTLPV
+684 
-693 NELTADPPKDMRKAK
+693 
-708 NYLRLLQEGTA
+708 
-719 DFPPLVCVN
+719 
-728 RMVIDGQHRFWAY
+728 VIDNVRPSGQTFISQVVKNEQLRVEILGAAPAG
-741 RQAGF
+741 RSEQA
-746 QQVKVYQNKPWAMPA
+746 A
-761 AA
+761 

>member
-138 GNKGRDLFE
+138 GNKGRDFFE

-498 IQGLQVRL
+498 TALSSYIAERVRQRFDHLDLNRVSISLYEVSKTTGEVRDVFKFNYEDRPYVILSLSEKIKAGLEVSEL
-506 DDEKNPERKYRWL
+506 
-519 ASRGRPHGVRCPAW
+519 
-533 IHVTGNPSA
+533 
-542 TTAYLTE
+542 
-549 GGLKGDVASF
+549 LKKI
-559 LDDDALFLCFAG
+559 AG
-571 VTAVKHLEDTLR
+571 INYPV
-583 QMEQIQEV
+583 
-591 VITLDMDKLMNW
+591 
-603 RVQNALTKIIALVRS
+603 
-618 IRGIKI
+618 
-624 RVMNWNMTFKGID
+624 FID
-637 DFYLARNYAAKQG
+637 NG
-650 VNILDMSSNFITIYL
+650 ESV
-665 EDLWKREYPKQD
+665 P
-677 RGFIHTC
+677 
-684 EWEELTLPV
+684 
-693 NELTADPPKDMRKAK
+693 
-708 NYLRLLQEGTA
+708 
-719 DFPPLVCVN
+719 
-728 RMVIDGQHRFWAY
+728 VIDNVRPSGQTFISQVVKNEQLRVEILGAAPAG
-741 RQAGF
+741 RSEQA
-746 QQVKVYQNKPWAMPA
+746 A
-761 AA
+761 

>member
-114 LNTVFAER
+114 LKTVFAER

-498 IQGLQVRL
+498 TALSSYIAERVRQRFDHLDLNRVSISLYEVSKTTGEVRDVFKFNYEDRPYVILSLSEKIKAGLEVSEL
-506 DDEKNPERKYRWL
+506 
-519 ASRGRPHGVRCPAW
+519 
-533 IHVTGNPSA
+533 
-542 TTAYLTE
+542 
-549 GGLKGDVASF
+549 LKKI
-559 LDDDALFLCFAG
+559 AG
-571 VTAVKHLEDTLR
+571 INYPV
-583 QMEQIQEV
+583 
-591 VITLDMDKLMNW
+591 
-603 RVQNALTKIIALVRS
+603 
-618 IRGIKI
+618 
-624 RVMNWNMTFKGID
+624 FID
-637 DFYLARNYAAKQG
+637 NG
-650 VNILDMSSNFITIYL
+650 ESV
-665 EDLWKREYPKQD
+665 P
-677 RGFIHTC
+677 
-684 EWEELTLPV
+684 
-693 NELTADPPKDMRKAK
+693 
-708 NYLRLLQEGTA
+708 
-719 DFPPLVCVN
+719 
-728 RMVIDGQHRFWAY
+728 VIDNVRPSGQTFISQVVKNEQLRVEILGAAPAG
-741 RQAGF
+741 RSEQA
-746 QQVKVYQNKPWAMPA
+746 A
-761 AA
+761 

>member
-498 IQGLQVRL
+498 TALSSYIAERVRQRFDHLDLNRVSISLYEVSKTTGEVRDVFKFNYEDRPYVILSLSEKIKAGLEVSEL
-506 DDEKNPERKYRWL
+506 
-519 ASRGRPHGVRCPAW
+519 
-533 IHVTGNPSA
+533 
-542 TTAYLTE
+542 
-549 GGLKGDVASF
+549 LKKI
-559 LDDDALFLCFAG
+559 AG
-571 VTAVKHLEDTLR
+571 INYPV
-583 QMEQIQEV
+583 
-591 VITLDMDKLMNW
+591 
-603 RVQNALTKIIALVRS
+603 
-618 IRGIKI
+618 
-624 RVMNWNMTFKGID
+624 FID
-637 DFYLARNYAAKQG
+637 NG
-650 VNILDMSSNFITIYL
+650 ESV
-665 EDLWKREYPKQD
+665 P
-677 RGFIHTC
+677 
-684 EWEELTLPV
+684 
-693 NELTADPPKDMRKAK
+693 
-708 NYLRLLQEGTA
+708 
-719 DFPPLVCVN
+719 
-728 RMVIDGQHRFWAY
+728 VIDNVRPSGQTFISQVVKNEQLLVEILGAAPAGRSE
-741 RQAGF
+741 QA
-746 QQVKVYQNKPWAMPA
+746 A
-761 AA
+761 

>member
-270 TDDLDAKFR
+270 TDDLDAKFH

-498 IQGLQVRL
+498 TALSSYIAERVRQRFDHLDLNRVSISLYEVSKTTGEVRDVFKFNYEDRPYVILSLSEKIKAGLEVSEL
-506 DDEKNPERKYRWL
+506 
-519 ASRGRPHGVRCPAW
+519 
-533 IHVTGNPSA
+533 
-542 TTAYLTE
+542 
-549 GGLKGDVASF
+549 LKKI
-559 LDDDALFLCFAG
+559 AG
-571 VTAVKHLEDTLR
+571 INYPV
-583 QMEQIQEV
+583 
-591 VITLDMDKLMNW
+591 
-603 RVQNALTKIIALVRS
+603 
-618 IRGIKI
+618 
-624 RVMNWNMTFKGID
+624 FID
-637 DFYLARNYAAKQG
+637 NG
-650 VNILDMSSNFITIYL
+650 ESV
-665 EDLWKREYPKQD
+665 P
-677 RGFIHTC
+677 
-684 EWEELTLPV
+684 
-693 NELTADPPKDMRKAK
+693 
-708 NYLRLLQEGTA
+708 
-719 DFPPLVCVN
+719 
-728 RMVIDGQHRFWAY
+728 VIDNVRPSGQTFISQVVKNEQLRVEILGAAPAG
-741 RQAGF
+741 RSEQA
-746 QQVKVYQNKPWAMPA
+746 A
-761 AA
+761 

>member
-399 IELRRQQAVDAV
+399 IELRRQQA
-411 RAENERRQ
+411 ENERRQ

-498 IQGLQVRL
+498 TALSSYIAERVRQRFDHLDLNRVSISLYEVSKTTGEVRDVFKFNYEDRPYVILSLSEKIKAGLEVSEL
-506 DDEKNPERKYRWL
+506 
-519 ASRGRPHGVRCPAW
+519 
-533 IHVTGNPSA
+533 
-542 TTAYLTE
+542 
-549 GGLKGDVASF
+549 LKKI
-559 LDDDALFLCFAG
+559 AG
-571 VTAVKHLEDTLR
+571 INYPV
-583 QMEQIQEV
+583 
-591 VITLDMDKLMNW
+591 
-603 RVQNALTKIIALVRS
+603 
-618 IRGIKI
+618 
-624 RVMNWNMTFKGID
+624 FID
-637 DFYLARNYAAKQG
+637 NG
-650 VNILDMSSNFITIYL
+650 ESV
-665 EDLWKREYPKQD
+665 P
-677 RGFIHTC
+677 
-684 EWEELTLPV
+684 
-693 NELTADPPKDMRKAK
+693 
-708 NYLRLLQEGTA
+708 
-719 DFPPLVCVN
+719 
-728 RMVIDGQHRFWAY
+728 VIDNVRPSGQTFISQVVKNEQLRVEILGAAPAG
-741 RQAGF
+741 RSEQA
-746 QQVKVYQNKPWAMPA
+746 A
-761 AA
+761 

>member
-485 EINAEIVKKNELL
+485 EINAESVKKNELL
-498 IQGLQVRL
+498 TALSSYIAERVRQRFDHLDLNRVSISLYEVSKTTGEVRDVFKFNYEDRPYVILSLSEKIKAGLEVSEL
-506 DDEKNPERKYRWL
+506 
-519 ASRGRPHGVRCPAW
+519 
-533 IHVTGNPSA
+533 
-542 TTAYLTE
+542 
-549 GGLKGDVASF
+549 LKKI
-559 LDDDALFLCFAG
+559 AG
-571 VTAVKHLEDTLR
+571 INYPV
-583 QMEQIQEV
+583 
-591 VITLDMDKLMNW
+591 
-603 RVQNALTKIIALVRS
+603 
-618 IRGIKI
+618 
-624 RVMNWNMTFKGID
+624 FID
-637 DFYLARNYAAKQG
+637 NG
-650 VNILDMSSNFITIYL
+650 ESV
-665 EDLWKREYPKQD
+665 P
-677 RGFIHTC
+677 
-684 EWEELTLPV
+684 
-693 NELTADPPKDMRKAK
+693 
-708 NYLRLLQEGTA
+708 
-719 DFPPLVCVN
+719 
-728 RMVIDGQHRFWAY
+728 VIDNVRPSGQTFISQVVKNEQLRVEILGAAPAG
-741 RQAGF
+741 RSEQA
-746 QQVKVYQNKPWAMPA
+746 A
-761 AA
+761 

>member
-498 IQGLQVRL
+498 TALSSYIAERVRQRFDHLDLNRVSISLYEVSKTTGEVRDVFKFNYEDRPYVILALSEKIKAGLEVSEL
-506 DDEKNPERKYRWL
+506 
-519 ASRGRPHGVRCPAW
+519 
-533 IHVTGNPSA
+533 
-542 TTAYLTE
+542 
-549 GGLKGDVASF
+549 LKKI
-559 LDDDALFLCFAG
+559 AG
-571 VTAVKHLEDTLR
+571 INYPV
-583 QMEQIQEV
+583 
-591 VITLDMDKLMNW
+591 
-603 RVQNALTKIIALVRS
+603 
-618 IRGIKI
+618 
-624 RVMNWNMTFKGID
+624 FID
-637 DFYLARNYAAKQG
+637 NG
-650 VNILDMSSNFITIYL
+650 ESV
-665 EDLWKREYPKQD
+665 P
-677 RGFIHTC
+677 
-684 EWEELTLPV
+684 
-693 NELTADPPKDMRKAK
+693 
-708 NYLRLLQEGTA
+708 
-719 DFPPLVCVN
+719 
-728 RMVIDGQHRFWAY
+728 VIDNVRPSGQTFISQVVKNEQLRVEILGAAP
-741 RQAGF
+741 AGRSER
-746 QQVKVYQNKPWAMPA
+746 A
-761 AA
+761 A

>member
-498 IQGLQVRL
+498 TALSSYIAERVRQRFDHLDLNRVSISLSEVSKTTGEVRDVFKFNYEDRPYVILSLSEKIKAGLEVSEL
-506 DDEKNPERKYRWL
+506 
-519 ASRGRPHGVRCPAW
+519 
-533 IHVTGNPSA
+533 
-542 TTAYLTE
+542 
-549 GGLKGDVASF
+549 LKKI
-559 LDDDALFLCFAG
+559 AG
-571 VTAVKHLEDTLR
+571 INYPV
-583 QMEQIQEV
+583 
-591 VITLDMDKLMNW
+591 
-603 RVQNALTKIIALVRS
+603 
-618 IRGIKI
+618 
-624 RVMNWNMTFKGID
+624 FID
-637 DFYLARNYAAKQG
+637 NG
-650 VNILDMSSNFITIYL
+650 ESV
-665 EDLWKREYPKQD
+665 P
-677 RGFIHTC
+677 
-684 EWEELTLPV
+684 
-693 NELTADPPKDMRKAK
+693 
-708 NYLRLLQEGTA
+708 
-719 DFPPLVCVN
+719 
-728 RMVIDGQHRFWAY
+728 VIDNVRPSGQTFISQVVKNEQLRVEILGAAPAG
-741 RQAGF
+741 RSEQA
-746 QQVKVYQNKPWAMPA
+746 A
-761 AA
+761 

>member
-78 ELQIVDGE
+78 ELQIVDGK

-195 LTYCQGQQDLLRSQ
+195 LTYCQGQQDLLQSQ

-225 DCRVRIQE
+225 DCRIRIQE

-393 NLELAD
+393 NQELAD

-419 QKISEIREEIQNIEL
+419 QKISELREEIQNIEL

-498 IQGLQVRL
+498 TALSSYIAERVRQRFDHLDLNRVSISLYEVSKTTGEVRDVFKFNYEDRPYVILSLSEKIKAGLEVSEL
-506 DDEKNPERKYRWL
+506 
-519 ASRGRPHGVRCPAW
+519 
-533 IHVTGNPSA
+533 
-542 TTAYLTE
+542 
-549 GGLKGDVASF
+549 LKKI
-559 LDDDALFLCFAG
+559 AG
-571 VTAVKHLEDTLR
+571 INYPV
-583 QMEQIQEV
+583 
-591 VITLDMDKLMNW
+591 
-603 RVQNALTKIIALVRS
+603 
-618 IRGIKI
+618 
-624 RVMNWNMTFKGID
+624 FID
-637 DFYLARNYAAKQG
+637 NG
-650 VNILDMSSNFITIYL
+650 ESV
-665 EDLWKREYPKQD
+665 P
-677 RGFIHTC
+677 
-684 EWEELTLPV
+684 
-693 NELTADPPKDMRKAK
+693 
-708 NYLRLLQEGTA
+708 
-719 DFPPLVCVN
+719 
-728 RMVIDGQHRFWAY
+728 VIDNVRPSGQTFISQVVKNEQLRVEILGAAPAG
-741 RQAGF
+741 RSEQA
-746 QQVKVYQNKPWAMPA
+746 A
-761 AA
+761 